1 MVTLYQ
7 CMQEESAAIL
17 AAAKRLDD
25 NTVEK
30 SIKLLKECSDNNKK
44 LLLTGVGK
52 SGIVAR
58 KLAATFTSIGLTA
71 IYLNPLDALH
81 GDLGIV
87 EKGDVCILVSNSG
100 ETKELVQ
107 LIPYLKSKG
116 SIQLGILGKLDSV
129 IASQSD
135 VILDASVNKEICTLN
150 LAPTASTTV
159 AMAIGDALAV
169 VWMERIGIS
178 EKDFA
183 INHPSGQL
191 GKELTLKVF
200 DLMKHR
206 DELNPLSINSSFLEV
221 ISELTRSGIGSCWIK
236 DEKNMTRLIGIITDG
251 DLRRAL
257 RDYQPDE
264 WESLIAEEIMTKDPI
279 IISPDIFAIEALKL
293 MESNSKNQPISVLP
307 VINSKSEFL
316 GILRLHD
323 LVQAGL
329 KDNK

>member
-1 MVTLYQ
+1 
-7 CMQEESAAIL
+7 MQEESAAIL
-17 AAAKRLDD
+17 AAANRLD
-25 NTVEK
+25 NKTVEK
-30 SIKLLKECSDNNKK
+30 SILLLKNCSDNNKK

-87 EKGDVCILVSNSG
+87 EKGDVCIIISNSG

-107 LIPYLKSKG
+107 LIPYLKNKG
-116 SIQLGILGKLDSV
+116 AKQLGILGKINSS
-129 IASQSD
+129 IASQID
-135 VILDASVNKEICTLN
+135 IILDASVNKEICTLN

-191 GKELTLKVF
+191 GK
-200 DLMKHR
+200 
-206 DELNPLSINSSFLEV
+206 
-221 ISELTRSGIGSCWIK
+221 
-236 DEKNMTRLIGIITDG
+236 
-251 DLRRAL
+251 
-257 RDYQPDE
+257 
-264 WESLIAEEIMTKDPI
+264 
-279 IISPDIFAIEALKL
+279 
-293 MESNSKNQPISVLP
+293 
-307 VINSKSEFL
+307 
-316 GILRLHD
+316 
-323 LVQAGL
+323 
-329 KDNK
+329 